1 MGFMPHSLEKG
12 PIGNRLDY
20 LARFPEV
27 RNHVRERLADWLG
40 SGASP
45 ANIEEENH
53 PRRVLQTISAYGH
66 TIDVLEHK
74 KAIFVGKL
82 NYFSYQE
89 PSLPDR
95 LKNGKIGQAYIDDDK
110 ELYKRNQDSTGN
122 RGRFMRYWDTAAS
135 DHPEIWTVIANTILA
150 ALNSGRD
157 KLEFWWD
164 CSWDGEVPTAENALL
179 SNMSRVM
186 LRTQHKGVVEGE
198 DKRDVKQEPIDPEP
212 SDPTGQIAPS

>member
-20 LARFPEV
+20 LARFPDV
-27 RNHVRERLADWLG
+27 RDHVRERLTSWVG
-40 SGASP
+40 SGASS
-45 ANIEEENH
+45 ADVEHENH

-66 TIDVLEHK
+66 TIDVLGDK
-74 KAIFVGKL
+74 KDVFVGKL
-82 NYFSYQE
+82 NYLSFHE
-89 PSLPDR
+89 PSLPER
-95 LKNGKIGQAYIDDDK
+95 LKNGKIGRAYMDDD
-110 ELYKRNQDSTGN
+110 EALYKRNQDSTGN
-122 RGRFMRYWDTAAS
+122 RVRFMTYWDDAGNAQ
-135 DHPEIWTVIANTILA
+135 PQIWTVIANTIVA

-186 LRTQHKGVVEGE
+186 LRTPHSAVEGD
-198 DKRDVKQEPIDPEP
+198 DKRDEKEGPIDTEP
-212 SDPTGQIAPS
+212 DPAYQIAPP